1 MLHLAM
7 YNDTL
12 PSAVAVTFVCPYTP
26 ADQFTSVLAKVNC
39 KSCLKQ
45 IKKAQVPA

>member
-12 PSAVAVTFVCPYTP
+12 PSAVAVTFVCTYTP
-26 ADQFTSVLAKVNC
+26 ADQFTSELKRVDC

-45 IKKAQVPA
+45 VKKAMVPA